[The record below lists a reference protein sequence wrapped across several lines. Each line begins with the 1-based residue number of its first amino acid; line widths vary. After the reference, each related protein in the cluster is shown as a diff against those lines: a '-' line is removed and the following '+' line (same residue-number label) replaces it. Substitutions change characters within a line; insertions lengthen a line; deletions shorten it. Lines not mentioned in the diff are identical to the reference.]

1 MCWSFL
7 NKVVSRLSVR
17 AASQTKRTRYVSV
30 ELPSCSVSYERATED
45 CSSSTRL
52 LVDCPAAKGAIDP
65 EDENGE
71 PCAPRRHRVLLRPRR
86 DVRLARVR
94 WRARWPTGEGWRRRS
109 LARLVSHLPSLPSAH
124 DRAHR
129 PCFGGM
135 R

>member
-52 LVDCPAAKGAIDP
+52 LVDWPAAKGAIHP
-65 EDENGE
+65 EDENGG
-71 PCAPRRHRVLLRPRR
+71 CAPQRHRVLLRPRR
-86 DVRLARVR
+86 YVPCNIHMTFIRDTPSCRSEVG
-94 WRARWPTGEGWRRRS
+94 GEHQTR
-109 LARLVSHLPSLPSAH
+109 HY
-124 DRAHR
+124 
-129 PCFGGM
+129 
-135 R
+135 